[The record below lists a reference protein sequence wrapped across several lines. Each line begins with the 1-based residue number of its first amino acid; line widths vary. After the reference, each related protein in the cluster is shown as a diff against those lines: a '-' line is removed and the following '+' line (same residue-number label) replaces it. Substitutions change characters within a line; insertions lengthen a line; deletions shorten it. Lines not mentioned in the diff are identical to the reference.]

1 MIETFFKGLLSDIFQ
16 LLNGIMVCF
25 STNLSW
31 EVALTTF
38 WFLFIIEF
46 PRYYMLDLIVAFQQV
61 FTWKSRRKRA
71 TLATRM
77 LYIEKPLVS
86 IIVPGKNEGKH
97 IYDLVK
103 SLREQTYRN
112 YEIIII
118 DDGSDDMT
126 PLICEDL
133 KRAGYISKFFRM
145 RLGGGKAPQIS
156 PPFTPRENT

>member
-77 LYIEKPLVS
+77 L
-86 IIVPGKNEGKH
+86 
-97 IYDLVK
+97 
-103 SLREQTYRN
+103 
-112 YEIIII
+112 
-118 DDGSDDMT
+118 
-126 PLICEDL
+126 
-133 KRAGYISKFFRM
+133 
-145 RLGGGKAPQIS
+145 
-156 PPFTPRENT
+156 